1 MAINSV
7 INIGSN
13 GVQRSQQSMA
23 QSAQEIAS
31 VGTTRKETSTTQD
44 LIDPLMNL
52 QREQHVFDAS
62 ARVIEVGSN
71 TLGSLLDI
79 KA

>member
-1 MAINSV
+1 MTISSV
-7 INIGSN
+7 ISIGSS
-13 GVQRSQQSMA
+13 GLQRSQQSMA

-31 VGTTRKETSTTQD
+31 VGTTQKETSTTQD
-44 LIDPLMNL
+44 LVEPLINL
-52 QREQHVFDAS
+52 KREQQVFDAS
-62 ARVIEVGSN
+62 ARVVQVGTD